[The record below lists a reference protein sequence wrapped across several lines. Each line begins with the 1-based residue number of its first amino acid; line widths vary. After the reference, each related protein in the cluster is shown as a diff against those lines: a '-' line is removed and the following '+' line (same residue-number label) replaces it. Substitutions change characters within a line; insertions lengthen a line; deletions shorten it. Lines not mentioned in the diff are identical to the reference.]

1 MKSNPYYLYGY
12 VDYHIRFF
20 IHNKLLRNK
29 VIKQIDKLDKIQNHK
44 LVKKNYKLVDRKK
57 ELLYNWDVRRKKYE
71 TN

>member
-29 VIKQIDKLDKIQNHK
+29 VIKQIDKLDKINFLNIYQLYFRNLNIYGK
-44 LVKKNYKLVDRKK
+44 ININYLVLN
-57 ELLYNWDVRRKKYE
+57 
-71 TN
+71 